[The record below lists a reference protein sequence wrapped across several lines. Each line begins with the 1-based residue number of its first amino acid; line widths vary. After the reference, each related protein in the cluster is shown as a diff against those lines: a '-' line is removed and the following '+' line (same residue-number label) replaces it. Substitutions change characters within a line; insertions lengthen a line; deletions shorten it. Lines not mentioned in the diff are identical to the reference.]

1 MDVFDEGS
9 RFPEGVVGIPF
20 AVGEHACSADAVF
33 GDPEDLSFGEAGAG
47 PRKLRDRGKE
57 TVAYLVGLSWRAV
70 AAGALVD
77 IDFAASDEIIVGEG
91 DWIRKFGRF
100 AADGRVDG
108 GIHEV
113 SFKL

>member
-1 MDVFDEGS
+1 MLDEGS
-9 RFPEGVVGIPF
+9 RFPECVVGIPF
-20 AVGEHACSADAVF
+20 AVGEHACSADTVL

-57 TVAYLVGLSWRAV
+57 TVAYLVGFSWRAV

-77 IDFAASDEIIVGEG
+77 IDFAAGDEIIVGEG
-91 DWIRKFGRF
+91 DWIGEFGRF
-100 AADGRVDG
+100 AADRRVDG

>member
-1 MDVFDEGS
+1 MFDEGS
-9 RFPEGVVGIPF
+9 RFPECVVGIPF
-20 AVGEHACSADAVF
+20 AVGEHACSADTVL

-47 PRKLRDRGKE
+47 SRKLRDRWKE
-57 TVAYLVGLSWRAV
+57 TVSDLVGPSWRAV

-77 IDFAASDEIIVGEG
+77 IDFAASDEIFVRQG
-91 DWIRKFGRF
+91 DWIGKFGRL

-113 SFKL
+113 GFKL